1 MLTLSFIILFMTL
14 ALIVGSLNITLPCR
28 VYLAIP
34 MTGYDKQEMIQIS
47 KQAIFL
53 AKQYGLDAWS
63 PVVYEGVSGRGKLEA
78 DTTLTEKWAMDKVA
92 LRYKCFVF
100 LNLQADNKSFGCER
114 ELGLMRYSYW
124 RPVVSISQRHS
135 GDLISI
141 AQMEDDVIVNDLHTA
156 FRTIRD
162 KWGTWPKRRMWQI
175 KMVARSLPRWLGVQ
189 FVGLGL

>member
-1 MLTLSFIILFMTL
+1 MLTLGCIVLLMAV

-63 PVVYEGVSGRGKLEA
+63 PVVYEGVCGRGKLEA

-114 ELGLMRYSYW
+114 ELGL
-124 RPVVSISQRHS
+124 
-135 GDLISI
+135 I
-141 AQMEDDVIVNDLHTA
+141 AQMEDDVIVGDLHTA

>member
-1 MLTLSFIILFMTL
+1 MNSLTEMLTLGCIVLLMAV

-63 PVVYEGVSGRGKLEA
+63 PVVYEGVCGRGKLEA

-124 RPVVSISQRHS
+124 RPVVSISQRHCWRLTHS
-135 GDLISI
+135 VPNNTG
-141 AQMEDDVIVNDLHTA
+141 QMGNLAETSH
-156 FRTIRD
+156 
-162 KWGTWPKRRMWQI
+162 
-175 KMVARSLPRWLGVQ
+175 VANQDGCEVTT
-189 FVGLGL
+189 